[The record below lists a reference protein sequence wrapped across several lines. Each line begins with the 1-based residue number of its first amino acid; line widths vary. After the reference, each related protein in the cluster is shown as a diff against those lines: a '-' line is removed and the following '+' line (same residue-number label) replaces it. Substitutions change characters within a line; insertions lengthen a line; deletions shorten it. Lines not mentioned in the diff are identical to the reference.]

1 MRPTPAHPE
10 QTLTLRLKVISCELL
25 AVLWT
30 NPQSVRHSALSLLR
44 SLSCA
49 IYKYLFLSLSHH
61 EPMEKSAQE

>member
-30 NPQSVRHSALSLLR
+30 NPQSECQTFSVVPFEVPVL
-44 SLSCA
+44 C
-49 IYKYLFLSLSHH
+49 YLQTPLFVSVAS
-61 EPMEKSAQE
+61 